1 MSERTTIADGLATQ
15 ARNQPRVATLTFV
28 MVVAQLAITVPL
40 AYVLN
45 VWQDDAYTL
54 ASTAGSLRHAIH
66 QAIFFEQNAPL
77 YFALM
82 VLWRAVSSSY
92 FVARLFSVLCAA
104 GVVYVLPKLLQ
115 RYLPDVQPAWIMLAV
130 AFNPFLIWAALEI
143 RLYALVI
150 LLSTLLLLTFYDA
163 FLIRRPSRGHQLAY
177 AALCIISAYTQYYL
191 LALIVAQGLVLVLRR
206 RWRALGTYVAI
217 GVVAMLA
224 FVPMLRVLPAQ
235 LANFRG
241 SFVAPHTP
249 LVPAT
254 TLAEILLQYV
264 VPLTVIPHHK
274 ALYAAL
280 IIAAL
285 AGGFAAR
292 RYAGAKTNLLIGL
305 MLAPAFVLFSL
316 VIFAAGEH
324 ILNRHAASLFVPT
337 VMTAFA
343 ALTIFREPARG
354 RAVAAVG
361 LLILASSA
369 VTLVSTY
376 RPMAKAGD
384 WTRLTSYLEA
394 RERPGQPIL
403 VFEAENAVPLAY
415 YYRGPNPIVA
425 IPVAVDFRTYNV
437 DRFVLHDGAQ
447 IAAQLA
453 RIPGDHRTLWLV
465 TGQYC
470 RALNIDFGCDTL
482 ERYVR
487 DHYETLSAA
496 RFYGSELRELRR
508 VTHQ

>member
-1 MSERTTIADGLATQ
+1 MATML
-15 ARNQPRVATLTFV
+15 TLV
-28 MVVAQLAITVPL
+28 LVLAQLAITVPL
-40 AYVLN
+40 AYALN

-54 ASTAGSLRHAIH
+54 ASTAGSLRHAVH

-82 VLWRAVSSSY
+82 VLWRAMSSSY

-104 GVVYVLPKLLQ
+104 AVVYALPKVLQ
-115 RYLPDVQPAWIMLAV
+115 RYLPDVQPAWIMAAV
-130 AFNPFLIWAALEI
+130 AFNPFLIWTALEI

-163 FLIRRPSRGHQLAY
+163 FLAPRPPRGALTAY
-177 AALCIISAYTQYYL
+177 AVLCVISAYTQYYL
-191 LALIVAQGLVLVLRR
+191 LVLIVAQGLVLMLWR
-206 RWRALGTYVAI
+206 RWRALRTYAAVGAI
-217 GVVAMLA
+217 AALA
-224 FVPMLRVLPAQ
+224 FAPMLRILPAQ

-241 SFVAPHTP
+241 SFIAPHTP
-249 LVPAT
+249 LAPAT

-264 VPLTVIPHHK
+264 VPLTVLPHHK

-280 IIAAL
+280 VIGAL
-285 AGGFAAR
+285 AWAFAAR
-292 RYAGAKTNLLIGL
+292 RHAGAKANVLIGL
-305 MLAPAFVLFSL
+305 MLASAFVLFSL
-316 VIFAAGEH
+316 VVFAAGEH
-324 ILNRHAASLFVPT
+324 ILNRHAASLFLPA

-343 ALTIFREPARG
+343 ATTMFHEPVRG

-376 RPMAKAGD
+376 RPMAKVGD
-384 WTRLTSYLEA
+384 WARLTSYLEA
-394 RERPGQPIL
+394 RERPAQPIL

-425 IPVAVDFRTYNV
+425 IPTAVDFRSYNV
-437 DRFVLHDGAQ
+437 DHFVLHDGAQ

-487 DHYETLSAA
+487 DHYETLSTAH
-496 RFYGSELRELRR
+496 FYGSELRELRR
-508 VTHQ
+508 LTPQ

>member
-1 MSERTTIADGLATQ
+1 MAML
-15 ARNQPRVATLTFV
+15 TLV
-28 MVVAQLAITVPL
+28 LVIAQLSITVPL

-54 ASTAGSLRHAIH
+54 ASTAGSLRHAVH
-66 QAIFFEQNAPL
+66 QAISFEQNAPL
-77 YFALM
+77 YFVLM
-82 VLWRAVSSSY
+82 VVWRALGPSY
-92 FVARLFSVLCAA
+92 FVARLFSVLCVA
-104 GVVYVLPKLLQ
+104 GAVSTLPKILQ
-115 RYLPDVQPAWIMLAV
+115 RYLPDVQPAWIMLAA

-163 FLIRRPSRGHQLAY
+163 FLASQPSRGALLAY
-177 AALCIISAYTQYYL
+177 AVLCVISAYTQYYL
-191 LALIVAQGLVLVLRR
+191 LALIVAQGLVLMLWR
-206 RWRALGTYVAI
+206 RWRALRTYAAV
-217 GVVAMLA
+217 GVVAALA
-224 FVPMLRVLPAQ
+224 FVPMLRILPAQ

-241 SFVAPHTP
+241 SFIAPHTP

-264 VPLTVIPHHK
+264 VPLTAIPHHK
-274 ALYAAL
+274 VLYAAL
-280 IIAAL
+280 VIAAL
-285 AGGFAAR
+285 AGALAAR
-292 RYAGAKTNLLIGL
+292 RHAGAKANALIGL
-305 MLAPAFVLFSL
+305 MLALAFALFSL
-316 VIFAAGEH
+316 VVFAAGEH
-324 ILNRHAASLFVPT
+324 ILNRHAASLFVPA

-343 ALTIFREPARG
+343 AMTIFHEPARR

-361 LLILASSA
+361 LLILASSTI
-369 VTLVSTY
+369 TLVSTY
-376 RPMAKAGD
+376 RPMAKTGD
-384 WTRLTSYLEA
+384 WARLTSYLEA

-403 VFEAENAVPLAY
+403 VFEAENAVPFAY

-425 IPVAVDFRTYNV
+425 IPAAVDFRTYNV

-470 RALNIDFGCDTL
+470 RALNIDFGCDKL

-487 DHYETLSAA
+487 DHYDTLSTA

-508 VTHQ
+508 LTPQ